1 MPIMVQIFGKDEH
14 PVIVLF
20 SRNLWLND
28 GGKKINEI
36 HKIFEIGMKEMKETK
51 SIHIL
56 FFYF

>member
-1 MPIMVQIFGKDEH
+1 MVQIFGKDEH